1 MNRNAWI
8 LLLVLIC
15 VAFLVS
21 CGKKDPTDAE
31 KAELVRTET
40 PGEYPGVYSFY
51 FIDRNTGHCVIINKI
66 ARVHCTEQTV

>member
-21 CGKKDPTDAE
+21 CGKKDPTNTE
-31 KAELVRTET
+31 KAELVRTEA
-40 PGEYPGVYSFY
+40 PGEYPGAYSF
-51 FIDRNTGHCVIINKI
+51 VIFMSITYEN
-66 ARVHCTEQTV
+66 VTF